1 MQIAIQGHYKP
12 LFESEKEK
20 VKETVWLTCEIWDE
34 KARESF
40 LSGYLQKGKYVRGV
54 GNLIVSKWID
64 KNDGEEKSKNI
75 LRINK
80 ILLSDE
86 EFQNIPNMFA
96 S

>member
-1 MQIAIQGHYKP
+1 MAVQGHYQP

-20 VKETVWLTCEIWDE
+20 VKDTMWLTCEIWDD
-34 KARESF
+34 KAREPFLKGSF
-40 LSGYLQKGKYVRGV
+40 LKGKSIRGI

-80 ILLSDE
+80 LLLDEE
-86 EFQNIPNMFA
+86 EFQNISNILNMT
-96 S
+96 